1 VDIQR
6 GWEHVLACDGLTTHH
21 TVSMKEVNY
30 VFPLYLYP
38 KEGEEKLFS
47 SKVRSENLSPRFRRW
62 LDTKYNHAFTPEQ
75 IFGFLYAVLHA
86 PTYRE
91 KYSEFL
97 RLDFPRVPF
106 PQKRFDFEALSDL
119 GEALIN
125 RHLLRDVPNFK
136 LADFRGRGSNI
147 VQKPQYSSS
156 EKAVHIND
164 TQCFAP
170 IPPDVWEYHI
180 GGYQVLESFL
190 KSRKGRMLSLAE
202 MSAFTQT
209 ANVLAFTI
217 EQMRR
222 IDTAYRAAL

>member
-1 VDIQR
+1 MDIQR

-38 KEGEEKLFS
+38 KEGEQKLFS
-47 SKVRSENLSPRFRRW
+47 SRVRSENLAPQFRRW
-62 LDTKYNHAFTPEQ
+62 LNNKYNHAFTPEQ
-75 IFGFLYAVLHA
+75 IFGFFYAVLHA

-97 RLDFPRVPF
+97 RLDFPRIPF
-106 PQKRFDFEALSDL
+106 PQKRSDFETLSRL

-125 RHLLRDVPNFK
+125 RHLLHDVPNFK
-136 LADFRGRGSNI
+136 LADFRGRGANI
-147 VQKPQYSSS
+147 VQKLRYSSH
-156 EKAVHIND
+156 EKAVYIND

-170 IPPDVWEYHI
+170 IPDEVWEHHI
-180 GGYQVLESFL
+180 GGYRVLESYL
-190 KSRKGRMLSLAE
+190 KSRKGRTLSLAE

-209 ANVLAFTI
+209 ANALAFTI

-222 IDTAYRAAL
+222 IDFAYREAF